1 MNLDNL
7 TLFSLFIASIA
18 LGGLIG
24 LARGDE
30 LAGRRL
36 RELRSTTDRMKR
48 RWWSTFHQMIQ
59 LAEAKESEDRGDY
72 WKKGQPPPWYA

>member
-7 TLFSLFIASIA
+7 AIFSLFIASIA
-18 LGGLIG
+18 FGGLIG

-36 RELRSTTDRMKR
+36 RKLQSTTNRMKR
-48 RWWSTFHQMIQ
+48 RWWSTFRQMIQ
-59 LAEAKESEDRGDY
+59 LVEAKEAEDRGDY
-72 WKKGQPPPWYA
+72 WKTGQPPPWYA

>member
-1 MNLDNL
+1 MNLDSL

-24 LARGDE
+24 LARGTE

-36 RELRSTTDRMKR
+36 CELRSTTDRMKR
-48 RWWSTFHQMIQ
+48 RWWSTFRQMIQ
-59 LAEAKESEDRGDY
+59 LVETKESEDRGDY
-72 WKKGQPPPWYA
+72 WKTDQPPPWYT